1 MNFWWLRYFPTKY
14 IWDPRLSFTGVTI
27 LGYNAE
33 TGVPSALS
41 PDTLR
46 GSCGAPDWPFLPC
59 CVQMRSIRNSLE

>member
-46 GSCGAPDWPFLPC
+46 GSCGAARSALPTMLRANA
-59 CVQMRSIRNSLE
+59 QHT